1 MPLMQSLVSKNMN
14 SIDISVDFSF
24 QGKHYTPVITI
35 ELDSFIQQQEPTS
48 FHRLIAN
55 HHQIDCYSYLYEVL
69 ESSAIIYCNPQG
81 MAVEHIKDNYF
92 DLAGYAQYAR
102 ESKVADALLNIAQ
115 KEMGITDFS
124 NNQALKNALLQ
135 AYELGSAQSL

>member
-1 MPLMQSLVSKNMN
+1 MN

-24 QGKHYTPVITI
+24 QGTHYTPVITI
-35 ELDSFIQQQEPTS
+35 DLDLFVQQKEPTS

-55 HHQIDCYSYLYEVL
+55 QHQIDCYSYLYEVL
-69 ESSAIIYCNPQG
+69 ESSSIIYCNPQG